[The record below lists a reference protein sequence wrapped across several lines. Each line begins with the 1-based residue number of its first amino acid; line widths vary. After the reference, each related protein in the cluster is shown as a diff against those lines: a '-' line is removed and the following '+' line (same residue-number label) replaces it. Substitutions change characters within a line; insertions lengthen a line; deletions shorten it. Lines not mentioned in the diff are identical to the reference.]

1 MTFDVATIRKDF
13 PVLHRLVNDKPLVY
27 LDSANTSQ
35 KPQVVIDA
43 LSHFMETGYAP
54 INRSAYQLAAEA
66 TDAYEATRS
75 ALATFINAP
84 KANEV
89 VFTKNATEALNLVI
103 MSWGRANL
111 SAGDAVLLT
120 HMEHHANI
128 VPWHMLVAERG
139 IQLRWV
145 PLTSDGQLDLTNLDG
160 LLKDVKAFSF
170 TSMSNVLG
178 TINPVQ
184 RLCAAAHKVGAIAIV
199 DACQSVP
206 HQPTDV
212 QAWGADFAVFS
223 SHKMCGP
230 SGVGVLWGRESLLEA
245 MPPFLGGGN
254 MIADV
259 RLDGFTTAEVPAKF
273 EAGTPAIAEVVAL
286 GSAVKYLKDLG
297 MNNVRQHE
305 IELSTYVLN
314 TLNARFG
321 NDITIHGPTN
331 PELRGATFSFAFR
344 GIHPHDLSQVLDQTN
359 VCVRAG
365 HHCAKPLMKILGA
378 NATVRASFY
387 LYNTTQEA
395 DALADALDSASDIF

>member
-1 MTFDVATIRKDF
+1 MTFDVAAIRKDF

-43 LSHFMETGYAP
+43 LSHFMETSYAP

-66 TDAYEATRS
+66 TDAFEATRS
-75 ALATFINAP
+75 ALAAFINAP

-111 SAGDAVLLT
+111 KAGDTVLLT
-120 HMEHHANI
+120 HLEHHANI

-145 PLTSDGQLDLTNLDG
+145 PLTSDGQLDLANLDT
-160 LLKDVKAFSF
+160 LLQDVKAFSF

-184 RLCAAAHKVGAIAIV
+184 RLCAAAHKAGAIAIV

-212 QAWGADFAVFS
+212 QAWGADFVVFS

-230 SGVGVLWGRESLLEA
+230 SGVGVMWGRESLLEA

-286 GSAVKYLKDLG
+286 RSAVQYLTQVG
-297 MNNVRQHE
+297 MNNIRQHE
-305 IELSTYVLN
+305 IEMSTYVLN

-321 NDITIHGPTN
+321 DDITIHGPTN

>member
-1 MTFDVATIRKDF
+1 MTFDVAAIRKDF

-43 LSHFMETGYAP
+43 LANFMKHGYAP

-66 TDAYEATRS
+66 TDAFEATRS

-111 SAGDAVLLT
+111 KAGDAVLLT

-145 PLTSDGQLDLTNLDG
+145 PLTSDGQLDLTDLDS
-160 LLKDVKAFSF
+160 LLKDVKVFSF

-184 RLCAAAHKVGAIAIV
+184 RLCAAAHNSGAIAIV

-273 EAGTPAIAEVVAL
+273 EAGTPAIAEIVAL
-286 GSAVKYLKDLG
+286 NSAVKYLTDLG
-297 MNNVRQHE
+297 MHNVRQHE

-314 TLNARFG
+314 TLNSRFG
-321 NDITIHGPTN
+321 DDITIHGPTN
-331 PELRGATFSFAFR
+331 SGLRGATFSFAFR

-365 HHCAKPLMKILGA
+365 HHCAKPLMRILGA

-387 LYNTTQEA
+387 LYNTTQEV

>member
-43 LSHFMETGYAP
+43 LSHFMEHGYAP

-184 RLCAAAHKVGAIAIV
+184 HLCAAAHKVGAIAIV

-212 QAWGADFAVFS
+212 QAWDADFAVFS